1 MLMIRS
7 HAHNFH
13 IPVLGI
19 GYSIDTPVKVAQ
31 FGISSVISLVDDML
45 IEKMREFYSLKFE
58 IPYNAIT
65 EKIEDFRAKR
75 ITAYLDLIDKIVK
88 DKFEEVKNSVI
99 QKGSEFAKYMEML
112 PDSSELKEKFTRL
125 VRNSNFHDIREWLI
139 NNLTQGSIDVNIM
152 TKLDRPNYLKKE
164 QLPVEFN
171 DAHAALRGFANS
183 NLNSSVVLS
192 AGMNARLYSYMEQF
206 DDFYPDKNN
215 IINKKIILKVSDYR
229 SAIIQGKFLA
239 KKGLWVSEYRV
250 ESGLNCGGHAFATNG
265 FLLGPIL
272 DEFKL
277 NRNIITQTT
286 HELLVEAL
294 KEKHRPFPEN
304 PLPVKVTA
312 QGGIGTAEEHEFLI
326 DYYQVDSV
334 GWGTP
339 FLLVPEVTNVEKET
353 LKLLSDAQEEDI
365 YLSDISPLGIPFS
378 NLKGN
383 SQDMIKDE
391 FVRQGKPG
399 SACTKKYA
407 SLNYEYSET
416 PICTASRQYQKKKID
431 ELKKETINPGD
442 FDKEFE
448 AIVEKSCICKG
459 LGTAAL
465 LVNNIDIKEEGY
477 GISICPGP
485 NMAYFSETVSLTE
498 MVDHIYGRKNIIK
511 RNDRPNMFI
520 KELMLY
526 IDYLEK
532 RVAGA
537 PKPTSPKQSDYFI
550 QFKTNLSDGISYY
563 KELYKTQKARLVNAR
578 TSFLKELSSL
588 KDKLDNIQTS

>member
-7 HAHNFH
+7 NGHSFH

-45 IEKMREFYSLKFE
+45 MEKMREFYSMKFE
-58 IPYNAIT
+58 IPYSAIT

-75 ITAYLDLIDKIVK
+75 ITAYLDLMDKIVK

-112 PDSSELKEKFTRL
+112 PDTSELKEKFNRL
-125 VRNSNFHDIREWLI
+125 RNSNFNDIREWLI
-139 NNLTQGSIDVNIM
+139 NNLSPGSIDVNIM
-152 TKLDRPNYLKKE
+152 TKLDKPNYFKKE

-171 DAHAALRGFANS
+171 DAHAAMRGFANS
-183 NLNSSVVLS
+183 SLNSSVVLS

-206 DDFYPDKNN
+206 DDFFPDGNN
-215 IINKKIILKVSDYR
+215 FIRKKIILKVSDYR

-277 NRNIITQTT
+277 NRNTIIQTT
-286 HELLVEAL
+286 HDLLVESL
-294 KEKHRPFPEN
+294 KEKQRPFPEK

-312 QGGIGTAEEHEFLI
+312 QGGIGTADEHQFLI

-339 FLLVPEVTNVEKET
+339 FLLVPEVTNVEEET

-365 YLSDISPLGIPFS
+365 YLSEISPLGIPFS
-378 NLKGN
+378 NLRGN
-383 SQDMIKDE
+383 SQDMIKDQ
-391 FVRQGKPG
+391 FVKQGRPG

-407 SLNYEYSET
+407 SLNYEYSDT
-416 PICTASRQYQKKKID
+416 PMCTASRQYQKKKID
-431 ELKKETINPGD
+431 ELKKETVKPD
-442 FDKEFE
+442 EFDKEFE

-465 LVNNIDIKEEGY
+465 VVNNINIREEGY

-485 NMAYFSETVSLTE
+485 NMAYFSETVSLPE
-498 MVDHIYGRKNIIK
+498 MVDHIYGRRNIIK
-511 RNDRPNMFI
+511 RKDRPNMFI

-532 RVAGA
+532 RIDDS
-537 PKPTSPKQSDYFI
+537 PKPLSAKQSDYFI

-563 KELYKTQKARLVNAR
+563 KKLFKTQKARLVNAK
-578 TSFLKELSSL
+578 TSFLKELSVL
-588 KDKLDNIQTS
+588 KDKLDTIQTS

>member
-1 MLMIRS
+1 MIRS
-7 HAHNFH
+7 NGHSFH

-45 IEKMREFYSLKFE
+45 MEKMREFYSLKFE

-75 ITAYLDLIDKIVK
+75 ITAYLDLIDEIVK
-88 DKFEEVKNSVI
+88 AKFEEVKSSVI
-99 QKGSEFAKYMEML
+99 QKGSELSKYMEML
-112 PDSSELKEKFTRL
+112 PDSSELKEKFNRL
-125 VRNSNFHDIREWLI
+125 RRNSNFHDIREWI
-139 NNLTQGSIDVNIM
+139 TGNLAPGSIDVNIM
-152 TKLDRPNYLKKE
+152 TKLDKPNYLKKE
-164 QLPVEFN
+164 QLPAEFN

-183 NLNSSVVLS
+183 SLNSSVVLS
-192 AGMNARLYSYMEQF
+192 AGMNARLYSYIEQF
-206 DDFYPDKNN
+206 DDFYPDENN
-215 IINKKIILKVSDYR
+215 VINKKIILKVSDYR
-229 SAIIQGKFLA
+229 SALIQGKFLA

-272 DEFKL
+272 DEFKS
-277 NRNIITQTT
+277 NRNTIIETT
-286 HELLVEAL
+286 HNLLAEAL
-294 KEKHRPFPEN
+294 KEKQRPVPEN

-312 QGGIGTAEEHEFLI
+312 QGGIGTAEEHQFLI

-334 GWGTP
+334 GWGSP
-339 FLLVPEVTNVEKET
+339 FLLVPEATNVEEET
-353 LKLLSDAQEEDI
+353 LKLLCDADEEDI

-378 NLKGN
+378 NLRGN

-391 FVRQGKPG
+391 FVRQGRPG

-407 SLNYEYSET
+407 SLNYEYSDP
-416 PICTASRQYQKKKID
+416 PICIASRQYQKKKID
-431 ELKKETINPGD
+431 ELKKETADPGE
-442 FDKEFE
+442 FEKEFE

-465 LVNNIDIKEEGY
+465 VVNNIDIKEEGY
-477 GISICPGP
+477 GVSICPGP
-485 NMAYFSETVSLTE
+485 NLAYFSETVSLNE
-498 MVDHIYGRKNIIK
+498 MVDHIYGRNNIIK
-511 RNDRPNMFI
+511 RNDRPNMFL

-532 RVAGA
+532 KIAGS
-537 PKPTSPKQSDYFI
+537 PKPASAKQSDYFI
-550 QFKTNLSDGISYY
+550 QFKNNLSDGISYY
-563 KELYKTQKARLVNAR
+563 RELYKTQKARLVNAR
-578 TSFLKELSSL
+578 TTFLKELSIL
-588 KDKLDNIQTS
+588 KEKLDNIQTS

>member
-1 MLMIRS
+1 MIRS
-7 HAHNFH
+7 NGHSFH

-45 IEKMREFYSLKFE
+45 MEKMREFYSLKFE

-88 DKFEEVKNSVI
+88 DKFEEVKNSFI

-112 PDSSELKEKFTRL
+112 PDSSELKEKFNRL
-125 VRNSNFHDIREWLI
+125 RRNSNFNDIREWLI
-139 NNLTQGSIDVNIM
+139 NNLPQGSIDVNIM
-152 TKLDRPNYLKKE
+152 TKLDKPNYLKKE
-164 QLPVEFN
+164 QLPAEFN
-171 DAHAALRGFANS
+171 DAHAALRGFAKS
-183 NLNSSVVLS
+183 SLNSSVVLS
-192 AGMNARLYSYMEQF
+192 AGMNTRLYSYIEQF
-206 DDFYPDKNN
+206 DDFYPDENN
-215 IINKKIILKVSDYR
+215 VINKKIILKVSDYR
-229 SAIIQGKFLA
+229 SALIQGKFLA

-272 DEFKL
+272 DEFKT
-277 NRNIITQTT
+277 NRNTIIETT
-286 HELLVEAL
+286 HNLLAEAL
-294 KEKHRPFPEN
+294 KEKQRPVPEN

-312 QGGIGTAEEHEFLI
+312 QGGIGTAEEHQFLI

-334 GWGTP
+334 GWGSP
-339 FLLVPEVTNVEKET
+339 FLLVPEATNVEEET
-353 LKLLSDAQEEDI
+353 LKLLCDADEDDI

-378 NLKGN
+378 NLRGN

-391 FVRQGKPG
+391 FVRQGRPG

-407 SLNYEYSET
+407 SLNYDYSDP
-416 PICTASRQYQKKKID
+416 PICVASRQYQKKKID
-431 ELKKETINPGD
+431 ELKKETIDPGE

-465 LVNNIDIKEEGY
+465 VVNNIDIKEEGY
-477 GISICPGP
+477 GVSICPGP
-485 NMAYFSETVSLTE
+485 NLAYFSETVSLNE

-511 RNDRPNMFI
+511 RDDRPNMFL

-532 RVAGA
+532 KIAGS
-537 PKPTSPKQSDYFI
+537 PKPASAKQSDYFI
-550 QFKTNLSDGISYY
+550 QFKNNLSDGISYY
-563 KELYKTQKARLVNAR
+563 RELYKTQKARLVNAK
-578 TSFLKELSSL
+578 TTFLKELSIL
-588 KDKLDNIQTS
+588 KEKLDDIQTS

>member
-1 MLMIRS
+1 MIRS
-7 HAHNFH
+7 NGHSFH

-45 IEKMREFYSLKFE
+45 MEKMREFYSEKFE
-58 IPYNAIT
+58 IPYQAIT

-75 ITAYLDLIDKIVK
+75 ITAYLDLMDKIVK

-99 QKGSEFAKYMEML
+99 QKGSEFSKYMEML
-112 PDSSELKEKFTRL
+112 PDTSELKEKFNRL
-125 VRNSNFHDIREWLI
+125 RNSNFSDIRDWLV
-139 NNLTQGSIDVNIM
+139 NNLTPGSIDVNIM
-152 TKLDRPNYLKKE
+152 TKLDKPNYLKKE
-164 QLPVEFN
+164 QLPIEFN

-183 NLNSSVVLS
+183 NLNSSMVLS
-192 AGMNARLYSYMEQF
+192 AGMNPRLYSYMEQF
-206 DDFYPDKNN
+206 EDFYPDKDNSLR
-215 IINKKIILKVSDYR
+215 KKIILKVSDYR

-265 FLLGPIL
+265 YLLGPIL
-272 DEFKL
+272 NEFKL
-277 NRNIITQTT
+277 NRDIIIRTT
-286 HELLVEAL
+286 HDLLVEAL
-294 KEKHRPFPEN
+294 KEKKRPYPEQ

-312 QGGIGTAEEHEFLI
+312 QGGIGTADEHQFLI
-326 DYYQVDSV
+326 DHYQVDSV
-334 GWGTP
+334 GWGSP
-339 FLLVPEVTNVEKET
+339 FLLVPEVTNVEEET
-353 LKLLSDAQEEDI
+353 LKLLSDAKEEDI

-378 NLKGN
+378 NLRGN

-391 FVRQGKPG
+391 FVRQGRPG

-407 SLNYEYSET
+407 SLNYEYSDT
-416 PICTASRQYQKKKID
+416 PLCTASRQYQKKKIG
-431 ELKKETINPGD
+431 ELQKETIEPVE
-442 FDKEFE
+442 FDKEFD

-465 LVNNIDIKEEGY
+465 MVNNIDIREEGY

-485 NMAYFSETVSLTE
+485 NLAYFSETVSLNE

-511 RNDRPNMFI
+511 RIDRPNMFI

-532 RVAGA
+532 RISEA
-537 PKPTSPKQSDYFI
+537 PKPFSVKQSDYFI
-550 QFKTNLSDGISYY
+550 QFKSNLSEGIIYY
-563 KELYKTQKARLVNAR
+563 KELFKTQKARLANAK
-578 TSFLKELSSL
+578 TAFMKELSIL
-588 KDKLDNIQTS
+588 KDKLDTIQIS

>member
-1 MLMIRS
+1 MIRS
-7 HAHNFH
+7 HAHSFH

-45 IEKMREFYSLKFE
+45 MEKMREFYSLKFE
-58 IPYNAIT
+58 IPYHAIT

-75 ITAYLDLIDKIVK
+75 ITAYLDLIDNIVK
-88 DKFEEVKNSVI
+88 DKFEEVKNSFI
-99 QKGSEFAKYMEML
+99 KKGSEIGKYMEML
-112 PDSSELKEKFTRL
+112 PDSSELKEKFNRF
-125 VRNSNFHDIREWLI
+125 VRNSNFNDIREWLV
-139 NNLTQGSIDVNIM
+139 NNLTAGSIDVNIM
-152 TKLDRPNYLKKE
+152 TKLDKPNYSKKE
-164 QLPVEFN
+164 QLPIEYN

-183 NLNSSVVLS
+183 NLSSSVVLS
-192 AGMNARLYSYMEQF
+192 AGMNTRLYSYIEQF
-206 DDFYPDKNN
+206 DDFYPDSNN
-215 IINKKIILKVSDYR
+215 FIRKKIILKVSDYR

-250 ESGLNCGGHAFATNG
+250 ESGLNCGGHTFATNG

-272 DEFKL
+272 HEFKM
-277 NRNIITQTT
+277 NRNAIIQTT
-286 HELLVEAL
+286 HDLLVESL
-294 KEKHRPFPEN
+294 KEKNRPFPN
-304 PLPVKVTA
+304 DPLPIKVTA
-312 QGGIGTAEEHEFLI
+312 QGGIGTAEEHQFLI

-353 LKLLSDAQEEDI
+353 LKLLSDAKEKDI
-365 YLSDISPLGIPFS
+365 YLSEISPLGVPFS

-383 SQDMIKDE
+383 SQDIIKDE
-391 FVRQGKPG
+391 YVKQGKPG

-407 SLNYEYSET
+407 SLNYEYSDT
-416 PICTASRQYQKKKID
+416 PICTASRQYQKRKINELRNKKVNQ
-431 ELKKETINPGD
+431 ED
-442 FDKEFE
+442 FDKEFD

-465 LVNNIDIKEEGY
+465 LVNNIDIREEGY

-485 NMAYFSETVSLTE
+485 NMAYFSEIVSLTE

-532 RVAGA
+532 KIGDT
-537 PKPTSPKQSDYFI
+537 PKPFSAKQSEFFI
-550 QFKTNLSDGISYY
+550 QFKANLSDGISYY
-563 KELYKTQKARLVNAR
+563 KELYKTQKARLTNAK
-578 TSFLKELSSL
+578 TAFLKELSVL
-588 KDKLDNIQTS
+588 KDKLDTIQTS